1 MKKYVITIDAG
12 TTNTRCILWNE
23 AQELVA
29 IEKREVGVRNT
40 AVDGNNERLK
50 SAVRECLEGILGK
63 AGASYDE
70 VRLVLA
76 SGMITSNVGL
86 LEVPH
91 LVAPAGMEDLA
102 KAIHA
107 ETLTDVC
114 PLPIHFV
121 PGIKNNISTVT
132 PENLEGM
139 DIMRGEEVE
148 TCAVLDQLHDGNPMV
163 LVLPGSH
170 TKFVAVDA
178 QRRITGCLTSIAGE
192 LLSCI
197 TTNTI
202 IADAV
207 AHSFVGEDDY
217 DREALLL
224 GYDEAAKVGLARTCF
239 SARIMN
245 QFVTKNTATVANFVL
260 GATLQGDIQAIKHSD
275 AVRADSKSTI
285 VVSGKH
291 PLRTALVDILKHD
304 NSFGCVVE
312 YTPEE
317 NRPLSSVGCYR
328 IAQTGGL
335 L

>member
-50 SAVRECLEGILGK
+50 SAVRECLEGILSE

>member
-1 MKKYVITIDAG
+1 MKQYVITIDTG

-23 AQELVA
+23 AQEPVA
-29 IEKREVGVRNT
+29 VEKREVGVRNT

-50 SAVRECLEGILGK
+50 AAVRACLEGILAAAK
-63 AGASYDE
+63 ASYED

-91 LVAPAGMEDLA
+91 LIAPAGMEDLA

-107 ETLTDVC
+107 ETLADVC

-121 PGIKNNISTVT
+121 PGIKNNVGTVT
-132 PENLEGM
+132 TENLEAM

-148 TCAVLDQLHDGNPMV
+148 TCAVLDQLHDGKPMV

-178 QRRITGCLTSIAGE
+178 QRKITGCLTSIAGE

-207 AHSFVGEDDY
+207 ARSFVGENDY
-217 DREALLL
+217 DKDALLL

-245 QFVTKNTATVANFVL
+245 QFVTKHAATVANFVL
-260 GATLQGDIQAIKHSD
+260 GATLQGDIEAIKHSD
-275 AVRADSKSTI
+275 AVRADGNSTI

-304 NSFGCVVE
+304 NSFGRVIE
-312 YTPEE
+312 YMPEE
-317 NRPLSSVGCYR
+317 EKPLSSIGCYR